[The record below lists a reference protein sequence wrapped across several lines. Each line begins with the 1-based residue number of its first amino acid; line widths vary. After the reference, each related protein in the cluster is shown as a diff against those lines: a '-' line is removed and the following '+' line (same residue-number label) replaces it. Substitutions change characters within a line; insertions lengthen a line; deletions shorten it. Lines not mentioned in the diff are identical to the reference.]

1 MQNKTIQV
9 ILDRVSC
16 KSYSDKKVSVNK
28 IKQIAE
34 CGKNAPSGMN
44 RQICTITVV
53 NTKRNVEKLR
63 ELSKEKLNR
72 DCFYNAQTM
81 ILVHAPQDEK
91 HCVTD
96 SSCVLEN
103 MFIGATALKVG
114 SCWINQVDELFNTPE
129 GSKLKKKFNIPSD
142 HKVVG
147 TCVVGYPSEGYTPK
161 AKPRKED
168 FIKYI

>member
-1 MQNKTIQV
+1 MNNNTVTV

-16 KSYSDKKVSVNK
+16 KSYSNKKVSTSK
-28 IKQIAE
+28 IQKIAE

-44 RQICTITVV
+44 RQICNITVV

-63 ELSKEKLNR
+63 ELSKEILNR

-81 ILVHAPQDEK
+81 ILVHAPREDK
-91 HCVTD
+91 FCVTD
-96 SSCVLEN
+96 CSCILEN
-103 MFIGATALKVG
+103 MFIAATALKLG
-114 SCWINQVDELFNTPE
+114 SCWINQVDDLFNTPE
-129 GSKLKKKFNIPSD
+129 GSKLKKKFNIPLE

-147 TCVVGYPSEGYTPK
+147 TCVLGYPAEGYTPK